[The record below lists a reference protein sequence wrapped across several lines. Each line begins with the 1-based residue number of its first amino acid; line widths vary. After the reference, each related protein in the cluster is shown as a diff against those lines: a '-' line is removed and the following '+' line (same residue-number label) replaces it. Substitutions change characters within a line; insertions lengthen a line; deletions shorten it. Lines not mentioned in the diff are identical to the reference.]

1 MELAG
6 ANYVKHELIKE
17 SKLEARVY
25 QQLIF
30 ASASAKNT
38 LVVAPTALGKTAI
51 AILLAAYMLKIF
63 PDRKILILAPTKPL
77 AAQHAARFKEFLN
90 IEESKIALLTGTI
103 NAEKRKELFESS
115 SIISATPQTVAND
128 VREQKYDL
136 SKVSL
141 AVFDEAHRATGD
153 YDYVYIAS
161 KLSESTRILALTA
174 SPGSEEEKIA
184 EVCRNLRIENIEI
197 RTERDADVK
206 PYVKGIGVDWIEVR
220 LPEEFRAIKNLME
233 KLFNDKINILKNQK
247 HISRIISQSG
257 GTTKKGLLALRT
269 ILIKKIEEEKAGMG
283 GYGMELSE
291 LYSALSAC
299 AAALTISH
307 GTELLETQNLDSFVS
322 YLEKMSKE
330 AMSGGASKAVRGI
343 VRERDFLRALE
354 LARKVKLDMVHPKLE
369 ALEGVI
375 RGIKQGEKMIV
386 FTQYRDSAKIIV
398 ESLGK
403 IEGVKP
409 IRFVG
414 QAVKEGD
421 KGLSQKEQIEIIKRF
436 REGEYNALVATSV
449 AEEGLD
455 IPAVDYV
462 IFYEPIPSEIRAIQR
477 RGRTGRS
484 RIGRVIVLITKGT
497 CDQGFYWSSAIKE
510 RRMREL
516 LESMKKRFASG
527 KTGTSGKAYEKTGQ
541 KSIEQFAIEQQE
553 KPEKR
558 ERQELQELYVD
569 IKELSAEL
577 PRKLASLGIKLKPK
591 KLLNASYE
599 STDKNIVIKRE
610 TVNEL
615 TKKIKENKLDE
626 ELNAL
631 EGYKKVIILIEGA
644 EEKEVPE
651 DVRARMA
658 QLRFERNVEFIFVK
672 NAEKSAERIANFLR
686 R

>member
-6 ANYVKHELIKE
+6 VNYVKHELIKE
-17 SKLEARVY
+17 NKLEARVY

-30 ASASAKNT
+30 ASASTKNT

-51 AILLAAYMLKIF
+51 AILLAAYFLKIF
-63 PDRKILILAPTKPL
+63 PDRKILVLAPTKPL
-77 AAQHAARFKEFLN
+77 AAQHASRFKEFLN

-103 NAEKRKELFESS
+103 NAEKREELFKSS

-128 VREQKYDL
+128 VRERKYDL
-136 SKVSL
+136 SQVSL

-197 RTERDADVK
+197 RTERDADVR
-206 PYVKGIGVDWIEVR
+206 PYVKGIGVDWVEVR
-220 LPEEFRAIKNLME
+220 LPDEFRAIKNLME
-233 KLFNDKINILKNQK
+233 KLFNDKINALKSQK
-247 HISRIISQSG
+247 QISRIISQSG
-257 GTTKKGLLALRT
+257 GTTKKGLLALRA
-269 ILIKKIEEEKAGMG
+269 ILIKRIEEEKAGMG
-283 GYGMELSE
+283 GYGVELSE

-299 AAALTISH
+299 AAALAISH
-307 GTELLETQNLDSFVS
+307 AIELLETQNLDSFVS

-330 AMSGGASKAVRGI
+330 AMSRGASKAVRGI

-354 LARKVKLDMVHPKLE
+354 LARKVKLGMVHPKLE

-375 RGIKQGEKMIV
+375 RGIKQGKKMIV
-386 FTQYRDSAKIIV
+386 FTQYRDSAKIIA
-398 ESLGK
+398 ETLGK

-462 IFYEPIPSEIRAIQR
+462 IFYEPIPSGIRAIQR

-497 CDQGFYWSSAIKE
+497 RDQGFYWSSAIKE

-516 LESMKKRFASG
+516 LESMKKRFAR
-527 KTGTSGKAYEKTGQ
+527 GKAHEKTGQ
-541 KSIEQFAIEQQE
+541 KSMEQFAAEPQK
-553 KPEKR
+553 KPEQR
-558 ERQELQELYVD
+558 ERQEVQELYVD
-569 IKELSAEL
+569 IKELSTEL

-591 KLLNASYE
+591 KLLNVSYE

-615 TKKIKENKLDE
+615 TKKIKENRLDK
-626 ELNAL
+626 ELKEL
-631 EGYKKVIILIEGA
+631 EGYKRIIMLIEGA

-651 DVRARMA
+651 EVRERMA
-658 QLRFERNVEFIFVK
+658 QLRFERNAEFIFVK
-672 NAEKSAERIANFLR
+672 NEEESAERIADVII
-686 R
+686 

>member
-1 MELAG
+1 MTQEHLVQP
-6 ANYVKHELIKE
+6 NYVKHELIKE
-17 SKLEARVY
+17 NKLEARVY

-51 AILLAAYMLKIF
+51 AILLSAYMLKNA
-63 PDRKILILAPTKPL
+63 PSKKVLILAPTKPL
-77 AAQHAARFKEFLN
+77 AAQHAGRFKEFLN

-103 NAEKRKELFESS
+103 NAEKRKELFENSN
-115 SIISATPQTVAND
+115 IISATPQTIAND
-128 VREQKYDL
+128 VEENRYAL
-136 SKVSL
+136 SQVSL

-161 KLSESTRILALTA
+161 KLNEGTRILALTA
-174 SPGSEEEKIA
+174 SPGSEEEKIE

-206 PYVKGIGVDWIEVR
+206 PYVKGIGVSWVEVR
-220 LPEEFRAIKNLME
+220 LPDEFRAIKNLME
-233 KLFNDKINILKNQK
+233 NLFRQKLNILKSSK
-247 HISRIISQSG
+247 PISRIISQ
-257 GTTKKGLLALRT
+257 TREITKKELLSLRKL
-269 ILIKKIEEEKAGMG
+269 LIEKIAQEKADLAGDKLK
-283 GYGMELSE
+283 LSE
-291 LYSALSAC
+291 LYTALSAC
-299 AAALTISH
+299 AGALTISH
-307 GTELLETQNLDSFVS
+307 GIELLETQNLDSFVS
-322 YLEKMSKE
+322 YLEKMNRE
-330 AMSGGASKAVRGI
+330 ASSGKSSKAVRGI

-354 LARKVKLDMVHPKLE
+354 LARNVKLDMVHPKLN
-369 ALEGVI
+369 ALEDVI
-375 RGIKQGEKMIV
+375 MSIKQGKKMIV
-386 FTQYRDSAKIIV
+386 FTQYRDSAKRIV
-398 ESLGK
+398 ETLEK

-421 KGLSQKEQIEIIKRF
+421 RGLTQKEQIEILKRF

-497 CDQGFYWSSAIKE
+497 RDQGFYWSSNIKE

-516 LESMKKRFASG
+516 LEILKRKFGAG
-527 KTGTSGKAYEKTGQ
+527 RK
-541 KSIEQFAIEQQE
+541 IQE
-553 KPEKR
+553 KKEQRGLEYFSGSEK
-558 ERQELQELYVD
+558 EEAEKKEPKELYVD

-577 PRKLASLGIKLKPK
+577 PRKLAALGIKLKPK

-599 STDKNIVIKRE
+599 SEDKEIAIKRE
-610 TVNEL
+610 KVNEL
-615 TKKIKENKLDE
+615 IKKINENRLEE
-626 ELNAL
+626 ELNAF
-631 EGYKKVIILIEGA
+631 EGYKRVIILIEGA

-651 DVRARMA
+651 EVLAKISIVK
-658 QLRFERNVEFIFVK
+658 LERNINFIFSK
-672 NAEKSAERIANFLR
+672 DENESAGRIAAL
-686 R
+686 